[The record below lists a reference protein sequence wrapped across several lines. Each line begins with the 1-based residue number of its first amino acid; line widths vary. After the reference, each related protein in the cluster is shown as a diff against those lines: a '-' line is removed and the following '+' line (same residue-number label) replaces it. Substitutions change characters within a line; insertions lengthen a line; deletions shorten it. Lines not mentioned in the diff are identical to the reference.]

1 MSPPRT
7 IFSIQILR
15 GIAALFIVIGH
26 GQSMAR
32 ELAALTNRTFL
43 AWSPVPWGVGVDLFF
58 VISGFIIFYSSAK
71 YENDAQ
77 PRRAFYAHRI
87 ARLVPLYWTA
97 TALFIALIAT
107 KKSLGFAQ
115 DDAFPTM
122 QAIAASL
129 LFLPIDGPGTSGL
142 AFPVYDLGWTLNYEM
157 YFYTLFALCLMR
169 SYVQS
174 ATRVLACLC
183 AVLLLGAVLKIELL
197 PFAFWCQPIVL
208 EFGCGILIAVA
219 MRRSVSLPAPIRLA
233 LVVLGAT
240 LIVALPFGQP
250 EAINGTYLNGWNRFY
265 TLGLPAALVVAGAAL
280 GPDVRKTF
288 WSAIPLQLG
297 DASYS
302 LYLLHPFVLFALSM
316 AYRRVGLL
324 QALPLPLVVIMLIVA
339 ASVVAIL
346 SYRLFERPSAR
357 LVSQWLM
364 PGPAKAK
371 PQLGERGVR

>member
-1 MSPPRT
+1 M
-7 IFSIQILR
+7 
-15 GIAALFIVIGH
+15 AALFIVIGH
-26 GQSMAR
+26 GQGMAR
-32 ELAALTNRTFL
+32 ELAALTNRTFSPW
-43 AWSPVPWGVGVDLFF
+43 APVPWGVGVDLFF
-58 VISGFIIFYSSAK
+58 VISGFIIFYASAK
-71 YENDAQ
+71 YESDER
-77 PRRAFYAHRI
+77 PRRAFYTHRI

-115 DDAFPTM
+115 DDVFPTM
-122 QAIAASL
+122 QAIVASL
-129 LFLPIDGPGTSGL
+129 LFLPVEGPGSGL

-157 YFYTLFALCLMR
+157 YFYTLFALCLAR

-174 ATRVLACLC
+174 AARVLACLC
-183 AVLLLGAVLKIELL
+183 AVLLLGAVLRIELL

-219 MRRSVSLPAPIRLA
+219 MRRGVSLPAPIRLA
-233 LVVLGAT
+233 LVAVGAV

-250 EAINGTYLNGWNRFY
+250 DAVDGTYLNGWNRFY

-280 GPDVRKTF
+280 GPDIRKTF
-288 WSAIPLQLG
+288 WSAIPRQLG

-302 LYLLHPFVLFALSM
+302 LYLLHPFVLFTVSM
-316 AYRRVGLL
+316 AYRRFGAL
-324 QALPLPLVVIMLIVA
+324 QAIPLPVLVAVLIVV
-339 ASVVAIL
+339 ASIVAIL

-364 PGPAKAK
+364 PGPAKIEAR
-371 PQLGERGVR
+371 LGERGVQ